1 MSLDSTLRSR
11 INEIDQTNN
20 VEARLESLE
29 DGQSYLVQRTQD
41 IKLLKDEILRELSG
55 EVCNVDRYLRSSL
68 CYRGLLLIFL
78 FYIIFSSNKENL
90 CFFEANLSRIG
101 I

>member
-55 EVCNVDRYLRSSL
+55 EVRKYTGTYVRL
-68 CYRGLLLIFL
+68 CVTGVFTIFCRWL
-78 FYIIFSSNKENL
+78 N
-90 CFFEANLSRIG
+90 EAP
-101 I
+101 

>member
-20 VEARLESLE
+20 IEARLESLE

-55 EVCNVDRYLRSSL
+55 EVRNIYRHRSFHILTKLRWHKRPSRDLRTSVHARYQ
-68 CYRGLLLIFL
+68 
-78 FYIIFSSNKENL
+78 
-90 CFFEANLSRIG
+90 LS
-101 I
+101 

>member
-1 MSLDSTLRSR
+1 MSELIMSLDSTLRSR

-55 EVCNVDRYLRSSL
+55 EVRNFTGTYVHVCVTGVFTLLSLRLDGAHHKALTS
-68 CYRGLLLIFL
+68 I
-78 FYIIFSSNKENL
+78 KTEN
-90 CFFEANLSRIG
+90 
-101 I
+101 